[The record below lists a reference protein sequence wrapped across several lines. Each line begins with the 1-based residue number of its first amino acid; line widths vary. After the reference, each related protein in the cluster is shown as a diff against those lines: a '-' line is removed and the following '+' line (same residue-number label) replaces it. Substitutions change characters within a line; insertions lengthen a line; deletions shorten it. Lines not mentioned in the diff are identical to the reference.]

1 MSSSKKR
8 QKKKYVLKMPSTLE
22 VMKSVRGAP
31 IPPGRKHKA
40 VKGKKV
46 KYNRTATKRRLKR
59 EDDHN

>member
-46 KYNRTATKRRLKR
+46 KYNRT
-59 EDDHN
+59 